1 SSSKDTELSRDG
13 HKAEEVCSTTNYVPV
28 SVELGK
34 GIGISTGEPDSPDSS
49 CEPHLACEPQEE
61 LKTNNMA
68 FSSGAAT
75 KPLFKFG
82 AQLLEFVERFCYFLK
97 IILHQKLVYD
107 LINPYPKELI
117 LGASMIMVMD
127 SSVTTV
133 FDESRDSPFI
143 LFMKDAVKSMVGNSE
158 SYAMF
163 KNKLPDNVVII
174 GSHTQTDNRKEKVK
188 VYFSE
193 GLWFIFCSFPWYILF
208 KRVCPHAG

>member
-1 SSSKDTELSRDG
+1 MFLYQSSSKDTELSRDG

-82 AQLLEFVERFCYFLK
+82 KWLHFCYHGGVLTCFSCFIFFYSFLEFLNTK
-97 IILHQKLVYD
+97 
-107 LINPYPKELI
+107 
-117 LGASMIMVMD
+117 M
-127 SSVTTV
+127 
-133 FDESRDSPFI
+133 
-143 LFMKDAVKSMVGNSE
+143 
-158 SYAMF
+158 
-163 KNKLPDNVVII
+163 
-174 GSHTQTDNRKEKVK
+174 
-188 VYFSE
+188 
-193 GLWFIFCSFPWYILF
+193 CS
-208 KRVCPHAG
+208 GD